1 MPSRKSGGARQ
12 VAAKHLERDAKRP
25 EGWAERSRDGFKRA
39 VRGKRGLALSLSAL
53 EWAVVAAG
61 NDPGPPPETTREQVI
76 RAAQA
81 LAKAA
86 DPAKLL
92 EELAGELR
100 DAHRVIEQLRGRRG
114 AQVDPGDS
122 GRPQA
127 DA

>member
-25 EGWAERSRDGFKRA
+25 EGWAENARTAFKRA
-39 VRGKRGLALSLSAL
+39 IRGKQGLQLSLAAL
-53 EWAVVAAG
+53 EWAVKYAG

-76 RAAQA
+76 RASQA

-114 AQVDPGDS
+114 SQVDPGDS
-122 GRPQA
+122 GRPPA